1 MIPKEKGASSAWN
14 TLPFPIRFID
24 KRLPGIKAM
33 HFKIL
38 LFTIVVEALFL
49 SIKKQP
55 ILSEQTLGDFIMLLF
70 MMEIFMLLAFR
81 IFVKGTNLGDSRK
94 EITKRIAVRYLFFH
108 LGCLLIA
115 LLATVLYIMVV
126 CSIHRWNIAESI
138 GNFFT
143 YEFLMWLK
151 TVNIGLMFGAFFF
164 VIAIWQD
171 ALAQAQKLKEE
182 KLIFQYETL
191 KNQVNPH
198 FLFNSLN
205 TLSSLVGTSPEL
217 AERFIQKLSS
227 IYRYVLEY
235 REIETVDLSSE
246 IAFVKDYF
254 YLQQTR
260 DEDKISLVID
270 IPEPSRYKILP
281 MSLQLLVENALKH
294 NSATREKPLKIYIT
308 QVGNSIEVRNNL
320 QKKMTMEPSQGI
332 GLKNLGERVKYI
344 IKTELQVIETTDEF
358 KVIVPIIPQ

>member
-1 MIPKEKGASSAWN
+1 MIPKEKSSSSAWN
-14 TLPFPIRFID
+14 ALPFPIRFID

-33 HFKIL
+33 HVKIL
-38 LFTIVVEALFL
+38 LFTILVETFFL
-49 SIKKQP
+49 IINQQP
-55 ILSEQTLGDFIMLLF
+55 LISEQTLGNFIMLLF
-70 MMEIFMLLAFR
+70 MMEIFMVLAFN
-81 IFVKGTNLGDSRK
+81 IFVKGINLGDTRK
-94 EITKRIAVRYLFFH
+94 EITRNIVARYLFFH

-115 LLATVLYIMVV
+115 LVATVLYIMIACIV
-126 CSIHRWNIAESI
+126 HRWSI
-138 GNFFT
+138 GGSISNFFQ
-143 YEFLMWLK
+143 YEFLTWLK

-205 TLSSLVGTSPEL
+205 TLSSLVGSSPER

-235 REIETVDLSSE
+235 REIDTVDLTSE

-260 DEDKISLVID
+260 DEDKISLMID
-270 IPEPSRYKILP
+270 IPEPTRYRILP

-294 NSATREKPLKIYIT
+294 NAATREKPLKISIS
-308 QVGNSIEVRNNL
+308 QSGNFIEVKNNL
-320 QKKMTMEPSQGI
+320 QKKMSMEPTPKI
-332 GLKNLGERVKYI
+332 GLKNLSERVKYI
-344 IKTELQVIETTDEF
+344 TKTELVVNETATEF